1 MKYFLSKLLTFAKCS
16 DKTFLSDFKY
26 KYPIRTDMKNNR
38 SNIRYEEFPNL
49 NNSFRLKLKRYASS
63 LGSLRFKKE
72 ISLRDKLS
80 QQIFI
85 KIIEKLYFLNFG
97 IFLETK
103 IKYKVT
109 G

>member
-1 MKYFLSKLLTFAKCS
+1 MKYFLSKLLTFKKCS

-26 KYPIRTDMKNNR
+26 KYPIRTDIKNNR
-38 SNIRYEEFPNL
+38 SNIRYEESPNL
-49 NNSFRLKLKRYASS
+49 NNSFRLKLKRFASA

-85 KIIEKLYFLNFG
+85 KIIEKLYILNFG
-97 IFLETK
+97 IVLEIN
-103 IKYKVT
+103 IKYKVI

>member
-1 MKYFLSKLLTFAKCS
+1 
-16 DKTFLSDFKY
+16 
-26 KYPIRTDMKNNR
+26 MKNNR
-38 SNIRYEEFPNL
+38 SNIRYEESPNL
-49 NNSFRLKLKRYASS
+49 NNSFRLKLKRYAPA

-85 KIIEKLYFLNFG
+85 KIIEKLYILNLD
-97 IFLETK
+97 IFLETN
-103 IKYKVT
+103 IKFKVI

>member
-1 MKYFLSKLLTFAKCS
+1 MKYFLSKLLTFKKCS

-26 KYPIRTDMKNNR
+26 TYPIRTDIKNNR
-38 SNIRYEEFPNL
+38 SNIRYEESPNL
-49 NNSFRLKLKRYASS
+49 NNSFRLKLKRFASA
-63 LGSLRFKKE
+63 LGSLCFKKE
-72 ISLRDKLS
+72 ISLRDKLI

-85 KIIEKLYFLNFG
+85 KIIKEQYIFNFG
-97 IFLETK
+97 NFLEIN